1 VTPSSAPPP
10 PLLVFA
16 QPGDARA
23 DVDAWSAHAARF
35 FATRV
40 GLANEEHSFVVAP
53 DGHPPGIRAAVPR
66 PSTAADF
73 AEADA
78 AEIRSRGAGLAPL
91 ARRCKTVWVVAR
103 EAPSDALA
111 LRLAVILASVFLG
124 PILDPASGEIFG
136 VKTGRA
142 KVESLVQS
150 RTS

>member
-1 VTPSSAPPP
+1 VTPTSAPPA

-16 QPGDARA
+16 QPGDVRV
-23 DVDAWSAHAARF
+23 DVDAWSAHAAQF
-35 FATRV
+35 FATRI

-53 DGHPPGIRAAVPR
+53 DGHPPGIRTAAAR
-66 PSTAADF
+66 PSTTTDF
-73 AEADA
+73 AAADA
-78 AEIRSRGAGLAPL
+78 AEARSRGAGLAPL

-103 EAPSDALA
+103 ESPTDALA

-142 KVESLVQS
+142 KVESLV
-150 RTS
+150 

>member
-1 VTPSSAPPP
+1 MTTSSPPP
-10 PLLVFA
+10 APLLVFA
-16 QPGDARA
+16 QPADVRV

-53 DGHPPGIRAAVPR
+53 DGHSPGIRAAAAR

-73 AEADA
+73 AAADA
-78 AEIRSRGAGLAPL
+78 AEGASRGAGLAPL
-91 ARRCKTVWVVAR
+91 ARRCKTIWVVAR
-103 EAPSDALA
+103 ESPSDALA

-142 KVESLVQS
+142 KVEALAQP